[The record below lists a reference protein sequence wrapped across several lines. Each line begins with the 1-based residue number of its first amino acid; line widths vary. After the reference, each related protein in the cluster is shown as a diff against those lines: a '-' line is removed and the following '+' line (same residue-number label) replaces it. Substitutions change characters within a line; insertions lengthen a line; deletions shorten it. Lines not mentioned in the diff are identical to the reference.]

1 MSSRHLPT
9 PPHAGSYGVIYADP
23 PWNFK
28 TWSDKGKGR
37 SAEAHFDCMELGGIE
52 ALPVRSWAAK
62 KAVLYLWTTV
72 PHLAQALAVIP
83 AWGFTYKSNFVW
95 AKRVRGFG
103 TGYWCRNQHELL
115 LIGARGSKVCP
126 RFRGIEAQGSVID
139 GQLREYARKPDRAR
153 EIIELYH
160 PGVPKLEMFP
170 RETLPGWDAWGDQ
183 VGLFDR
189 GAVKTRRWASNSWP
203 GRP

>member
-37 SAEAHFDCMELGGIE
+37 SAEAHFDCMELGEIK

-72 PHLAQALAVIP
+72 PHLAQALAVMP

-103 TGYWCRNQHELL
+103 TGYWCRNSARAALDRRQ
-115 LIGARGSKVCP
+115 RGSKVCP
-126 RFRGIEAQGSVID
+126 RYRGIEAAGFGDRRAAAGVCAQ
-139 GQLREYARKPDRAR
+139 ARSRPRDHRAVSPR
-153 EIIELYH
+153 RAQT
-160 PGVPKLEMFP
+160 GDVP
-170 RETLPGWDAWGDQ
+170 A
-183 VGLFDR
+183 
-189 GAVKTRRWASNSWP
+189 
-203 GRP
+203 